1 MAVSP
6 NLSLA
11 AINVGAVH
19 SCGLTATGL
28 AYCWGLDY
36 FGELGAGT
44 PGQQQCGA
52 AGAPCSTTPLAVA
65 GGRSFASL
73 SAGGNQTCAFEAGGA
88 AHFLG
93 GNTDR
98 GGRGA
103 APPST
108 PETPPPARRPPLL
121 RIRTGGMVPVGGTP
135 A

>member
-88 AHFLG
+88 PPFLG
-93 GNTDR
+93 GKNQG

-103 APPST
+103 APPS
-108 PETPPPARRPPLL
+108 PPAPPPPAPRPPL
-121 RIRTGGMVPVGGTP
+121 RGDRPGGHFPGGGP
-135 A
+135 PG

>member
-73 SAGGNQTCAFEAGGA
+73 SAGWDPTRAFEAGGGA
-88 AHFLG
+88 PFCG
-93 GNTDR
+93 GDQAR
-98 GGRGA
+98 GGRAGWR
-103 APPST
+103 
-108 PETPPPARRPPLL
+108 PAD
-121 RIRTGGMVPVGGTP
+121 
-135 A
+135 